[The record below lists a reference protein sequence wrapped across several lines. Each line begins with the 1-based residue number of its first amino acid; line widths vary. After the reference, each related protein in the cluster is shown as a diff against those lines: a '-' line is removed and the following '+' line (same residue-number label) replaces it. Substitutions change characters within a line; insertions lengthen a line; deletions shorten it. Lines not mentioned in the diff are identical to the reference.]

1 MSDFES
7 LLNAQEDVK
16 IGDVVKA
23 VVEQVDESKKQL
35 IVSLPGGVQGVV
47 PIRELSV
54 EPIKDITIAASVG
67 DEVELVVSQEVRGIA
82 QDEGLTFILSK
93 NKLLARATWNEL
105 VGKEGESLHVKVVK
119 AVKGG
124 LSVAVKGLRGFIP
137 ASMVADRFVSDLSKY
152 VGQEFDAKIIEVDPL
167 ANRLILS
174 RRALL
179 EADRKAEKTKI
190 LESLHEG
197 DIVEG
202 VVARLT
208 DFGAFVNLG
217 GIDGL
222 IHISE
227 LAHHRVSN
235 PAEILFVGESVNVK
249 ILKVDSEKGRLS
261 LSLKATLPSPWDG
274 IEEKAAVGTVLKG
287 TVKRLT
293 DFGAFLEIF
302 PGVEG
307 LVHISQIAHDHV
319 ENLKEKL
326 KLGDAVEVK
335 VLELI
340 PEERRIGLSM
350 KALLEK
356 SEEVEE
362 VPSSVEKEI
371 EGQGSKVE
379 TD

>member
-1 MSDFES
+1 M
-7 LLNAQEDVK
+7 
-16 IGDVVKA
+16 KA

-35 IVSLPGGVQGVV
+35 IVSLPGGVQGMV

-54 EPIKDITIAASVG
+54 EPIEDITILANVG
-67 DEVELVVSQEVRGIA
+67 DEMELVVSQEVKGIA

-93 NKLLARATWNEL
+93 NKLLARAIWNEL
-105 VGKEGESLHVKVVK
+105 IGKEGESLHVKAVK

-124 LSVAVKGLRGFIP
+124 LSVTVKGLRGFIP
-137 ASMVADRFVSDLSKY
+137 ASMVADCFVSDLSKY
-152 VGQEFDAKIIEVDPL
+152 VGQEFDVQIIEVDPS

-179 EADRKAEKTKI
+179 EADIMAKKTKI
-190 LESLHEG
+190 LESLNEG
-197 DIVEG
+197 DIVKG

-208 DFGAFVNLG
+208 SFGAFVNLG

-235 PAEILFVGESVNVK
+235 PAEILSVGESVNVK
-249 ILKVDSEKGRLS
+249 ILKIDSEKGRLS
-261 LSLKATLPSPWDG
+261 LSLKATIPSPWDG

-319 ENLKEKL
+319 ENSKEKL
-326 KLGDAVEVK
+326 KLGDIVEVK

-340 PEERRIGLSM
+340 PERRRIGLSM
-350 KALLEK
+350 KALKTAKEN
-356 SEEVEE
+356 
-362 VPSSVEKEI
+362 PSNVEKEI
-371 EGQGSKVE
+371 EVPKVKPDVSVE
-379 TD
+379 DQASEDVSDKE